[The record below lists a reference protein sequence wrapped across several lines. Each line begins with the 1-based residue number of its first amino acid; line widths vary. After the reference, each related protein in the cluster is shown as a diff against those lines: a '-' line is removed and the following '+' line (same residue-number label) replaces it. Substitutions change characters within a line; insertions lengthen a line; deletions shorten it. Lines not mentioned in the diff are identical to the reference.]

1 MRVGYNSATACIG
14 LSGILV
20 TIRAYARPNATYF
33 QCRLPFSFV
42 SEALF
47 AFLLHR
53 RAVEQDKK
61 TRCFGLG
68 KSAMMLGDKWRMPT
82 W

>member
-61 TRCFGLG
+61 LDALALARAL
-68 KSAMMLGDKWRMPT
+68 
-82 W
+82 